1 VEKAFESV
9 NKNET
14 ALLFR
19 LTKVNSLLINPN
31 REREDHEFFDAN
43 CQFLEAIQKA

>member
-1 VEKAFESV
+1 VEKIFESI

-19 LTKVNSLLINPN
+19 LIKINSLLINPN
-31 REREDHEFFDAN
+31 RERKDHEFFDIN
-43 CQFLEAIQKA
+43 YQFLEAIQKA